1 VNSDLSPPKPEVV
14 AIVSQQSGVGKTTMA
29 VNLALALAAAGRT
42 VLLMD
47 LDPNGNLGRSLVRGG
62 QSGGGIEQA
71 LREATFSRDMIVTTE
86 VPELYLASAG
96 PALSGIESDLA
107 LMGDSRTRLY
117 QALATLPA
125 LPPRFDH
132 ILINCPSTQG
142 LLTLNALTAA
152 HRVLVPLPCDA
163 VALEGLPGLLK
174 TIGRLRAGLS
184 QPFYGVYLLLSLCAG
199 SSLAQSVVA
208 SVRQEYGRITLRTE
222 IPADTSVEVAQA
234 NERPLLVDT
243 PSCPAGQ
250 AYLALAAEWLTL
262 AEPSDQPDG
271 SWHSKARQE
280 RMAQLRAIMSRRI
293 EAWLVDPSSLLY
305 DEREAM
311 RHQDTQVL
319 EELFSITQPTTPRRL
334 GGRARTWI
342 GVALS
347 LAILLPLGLFV
358 TQWSTD
364 TQRQVERRIEFG
376 AWLIGQDHAWQA
388 GSLLLARADALAYRE
403 IQLATGLLGDN
414 RERILQCAEQART
427 SDTAIPCPIE
437 VSPP

>member
-1 VNSDLSPPKPEVV
+1 MPPVNPELPPPKPEVV
-14 AIVSQQSGVGKTTMA
+14 AIVSQRGGVGKTTMA
-29 VNLALALAAAGRT
+29 INLALALAAAGRT

-47 LDPNGNLGRSLVRGG
+47 LDPNGNAGRSLVRGS
-62 QSGGGIEQA
+62 QSRNGIERA
-71 LREATFSRDMIVTTE
+71 LLETTFSRDMIVATE
-86 VPELYLASAG
+86 IPELYLVSAG
-96 PALSGIESDLA
+96 PALSGIESELA

-132 ILINCPSTQG
+132 ILIDCPPAQG

-163 VALEGLPGLLK
+163 VALEKLPGLLK
-174 TIGRLRAGLS
+174 TIGRLRAGLA
-184 QPFYGVYLLLSLCAG
+184 QPFYGVYLLISLC
-199 SSLAQSVVA
+199 SSSAFAQSIVA
-208 SVRQEYGRITLRTE
+208 SVRHDYGRMTLLTE
-222 IPADTSVEVAQA
+222 IPEDAAVEAAQA

-243 PSCPAGQ
+243 PNCPAGQ
-250 AYLALAAEWLTL
+250 AYLSLAAEWLTL
-262 AEPSDQPDG
+262 AEPGDQPDG
-271 SWHSKARQE
+271 SWRFKTRQE
-280 RMAQLRAIMSRRI
+280 RIAQHRAAMSRRI

-319 EELFSITQPTTPRRL
+319 EALFSLTQPTTRGRFGGAVRAWL
-334 GGRARTWI
+334 GA
-342 GVALS
+342 ALA
-347 LAILLPLGLFV
+347 LAILAPLILLAY
-358 TQWSTD
+358 QWSSD
-364 TQRQVERRIEFG
+364 TQRQIAFG

-414 RERILQCAEQART
+414 RERILQCAEQARARN
-427 SDTAIPCPIE
+427 TAVSCPIE